1 MLSNVY
7 TYRMNGDVYSKIDGQ
22 QAENIVLQ
30 QNTAYWSQMK
40 LQPNVS
46 YVAPTVN
53 NNKYVIIILLIFNTI
68 SIHNFCVYS

>member
-1 MLSNVY
+1 MY

-30 QNTAYWSQMK
+30 QNTAYWSQMQ

-53 NNKYVIIILLIFNTI
+53 NKYVIILLIFNTI
-68 SIHNFCVYS
+68 SIHVY

>member
-22 QAENIVLQ
+22 QAENVVLQ
-30 QNTAYWSQMK
+30 QNTAYWSQIQ

-46 YVAPTVN
+46 YVASTVE
-53 NNKYVIIILLIFNTI
+53 NNKYVIIYLTTSHVN
-68 SIHNFCVYS
+68 